1 MIRRISVSYRAL
13 AAFPRLSIPI
23 LAVAVAFAALACG
36 GSSDDAPAASPTSA
50 ATATAVPS
58 PTSTPEPAPGVVSA
72 TATLSDDNALIASV
86 EGVLDKPGQ
95 VYVEYWAD
103 GVGRLR
109 TRTHESTG
117 TSFTVPVVRLRA
129 DTTYSFQ
136 AYGASPGGGKSEGPS
151 GAFETGP
158 LPEVLA
164 ASNFETLV
172 GEPTHSLM
180 FMEFRQA
187 GFLGLAAYDKDGSVV
202 WYFAGP
208 NEEQPYVMTRKPN
221 GNILYIA
228 GFKGGTTAMAI
239 VEIDPLGVEQDRLID
254 ECTPFGPI
262 HHEVKVLPDG
272 RVMYLSRDIL
282 RPGYGDPVMPQEGD
296 TIGIWDQ
303 AAGTNE
309 IVWSALDFIDPSERT
324 VPESNRTLPG
334 FPLWGGC
341 DRDGDV
347 QDWTHADSLS
357 MAEDGS
363 VLIGLR
369 NLDQVVAIAP
379 DFKSILWRL
388 GGPGGEFTFT
398 NPTDKFYRPH
408 SVVALP
414 NGNVLLFDNGNH
426 RPGEE
431 GGEYSRGIELALDM
445 DNMTVRK
452 VWEYRLPGGLFA
464 ACCSNV
470 TRLENGNTLVMFG
483 SEFVPE
489 DVRSFPVVEADPR
502 GGAVWVVAH
511 ESLGKSSQY
520 RVYPA
525 DSIMGEAPVF
535 AQ

>member
-1 MIRRISVSYRAL
+1 MIRRFRFDFRVYVL
-13 AAFPRLSIPI
+13 T
-23 LAVAVAFAALACG
+23 VAVALVALACG
-36 GSSDDAPAASPTSA
+36 GSGDDPADSASSGT
-50 ATATAVPS
+50 TATEVPLS
-58 PTSTPEPAPGVVSA
+58 TSTPEPAPGVVSA
-72 TATLSDDNALIASV
+72 SATLSEGNSLIARV
-86 EGVLDKPGQ
+86 EGVLDGYGQ

-109 TRTHESTG
+109 TKTYDSVG

-129 DTTYSFQ
+129 ETTYSFQ
-136 AYGASPGGGKSEGPS
+136 VYGASPGGGKSDGPS
-151 GAFETGP
+151 GTFDTGP

-164 ASNFETLV
+164 VSKMDTLV
-172 GEPTHSLM
+172 GEPTLPLT

-187 GFLGLAAYDKDGSVV
+187 GFLGLAAYDSDGNIV
-202 WYFAGP
+202 WYFEGP
-208 NEEQPYVMTRKPN
+208 NEEQPYVMTQKPN
-221 GNILYIA
+221 GNIVYIA
-228 GFKGGTTAMAI
+228 GFRGGTTAKAI
-239 VEIDPLGVEQDRLID
+239 VEIDPLGVEQDRLVD

-262 HHEVKVLPDG
+262 HHEVSVLEDG
-272 RVMYLSRDIL
+272 RVMYLSREIL
-282 RPGYGDPVMPQEGD
+282 SPGYGDPVMPQEGD

-309 IVWSALDFIDPSERT
+309 IVWSTLDFIDPSDRT
-324 VPESNRTLPG
+324 VPESNRRLPG

-341 DRDGDV
+341 DRDRDV

-369 NLDQVVAIAP
+369 NLDQVVAIAA

-398 NPTDKFYRPH
+398 DPTDKFYRPH

-452 VWEYRLPGGLFA
+452 VWEYRLQPDMFSP
-464 ACCSNV
+464 CCSNV
-470 TRLENGNTLVMFG
+470 TRLENGNTVVMYGSNFFDEATRPYLVIE
-483 SEFVPE
+483 S
-489 DVRSFPVVEADPR
+489 DRR
-502 GGAVWVVAH
+502 GGAVWAAEH
-511 ESLGKSSQY
+511 TSPGKPNQY

-525 DSIMGEAPVF
+525 ESILGEAPVF
-535 AQ
+535 SR